1 MNRVI
6 VIGSGFAGLSAATRL
21 AQRGYDVTLLE
32 KNDVPGGRARVFEAD
47 GFTFD
52 MGPSWY
58 WMPDIFED
66 YFAEFGKKPSDY
78 YNLVRLDPSYK
89 VVFGPTQ
96 DMDLPA
102 DMPGLRNLFESI
114 EPGSAERL
122 DEFLRQAAYKY
133 KVGIKNFVWKP
144 SRRVSEFLS
153 LKLLYDVTR
162 LDVFQSFATHVR
174 KFFKDPRLLQLV
186 EFPILFLGATA
197 QKTPAMYSLMNYA
210 EMTMGTWYPMGGMH
224 EIVRGMVTLAE
235 EMGVKIILNQNVRH
249 ISVQEGRADRVLTA
263 EGTYEADIVVAGADY
278 HHVDTQLLAEPYQNY
293 NEGYWDKRVMAPS
306 SLLFYL
312 GINKKV
318 PKLTH
323 HNLFFD
329 EDFALHS
336 HEIYED
342 PKWPSRPL
350 FYVSAPSKTD
360 PGVAPEDSE
369 NLFVLIPVA
378 PGLSGD
384 TEAVRE
390 KYYDLV
396 MERLEAYVGESVRP
410 HVVFKRS
417 YAHSEFIADYNAF
430 KGNAYG
436 LANTLRQTAI
446 LKPSLKNKKV
456 ENLYYTG
463 QLTVPGP
470 GVPPSLISGL
480 VVAKEVEKEFPL
492 KKKAPIA
499 K

>member
-1 MNRVI
+1 MRTI
-6 VIGSGFAGLSAATRL
+6 
-21 AQRGYDVTLLE
+21 
-32 KNDVPGGRARVFEAD
+32 
-47 GFTFD
+47 
-52 MGPSWY
+52 
-58 WMPDIFED
+58 
-66 YFAEFGKKPSDY
+66 FAEFAKKPSDY

-102 DMPGLRNLFESI
+102 EMSGLRNLFESI
-114 EPGSAERL
+114 EPGSAARL

-133 KVGIKNFVWKP
+133 KVGIKKFVWKP
-144 SRRVSEFLS
+144 SRKVSEFLS

-162 LDVFQSFATHVR
+162 LDVFQPFATHVR

-224 EIVRGMVTLAE
+224 QIVRGMVTLAE

-249 ISVQEGRADRVLTA
+249 ISVKEGRADRVLTEDA
-263 EGTYEADIVVAGADY
+263 TYEADIVVAGADY
-278 HHVDTQLLAEPYQNY
+278 HHVDSQLLAEPYQNY
-293 NEGYWDKRVMAPS
+293 DEGYWDSRVLAPS

-312 GINKKV
+312 GINKRV

-329 EDFALHS
+329 EDLALHS

-342 PKWPSRPL
+342 PQWPSRPL

-360 PGVAPEDSE
+360 PSVAPEGSE

-384 TEAVRE
+384 TEEVRE
-390 KYYDLV
+390 KYYNLV
-396 MERLEAYVGESVRP
+396 MERLEAYVGEPIRP
-410 HVVFKRS
+410 QVVFKRS
-417 YAHSEFIADYNAF
+417 YAHSEFISDYNAF

-446 LKPSLKNKKV
+446 LKPSLKSKKV
-456 ENLYYTG
+456 KKPVLYRAIDRPWPRRPAFPHFGSGRCERGRERVFIEVGFG
-463 QLTVPGP
+463 Q
-470 GVPPSLISGL
+470 
-480 VVAKEVEKEFPL
+480 
-492 KKKAPIA
+492 IA
-499 K
+499 SAETT